1 MIKQNELKES
11 FLKMDYLP
19 PRIEVEFLEIEQ
31 GIAAGS
37 AYTIPPNING
47 KIQDEWEN
55 NNDEIHDVEWL

>member
-11 FLKMDYLP
+11 FLRMDYLP

-47 KIQDEWEN
+47 KVQDEWEN

>member
-1 MIKQNELKES
+1 MIKQNELKGS

-37 AYTIPPNING
+37 AYTVPPNING
-47 KIQDEWEN
+47 QVQDEWEI